1 MPTRGRPRQTTK
13 KMKSAASS
21 NKKIPELIKALTC
34 VIAIL
39 LSGSCASPRNLV
51 LTCQERQIEIYADGQ
66 YLGSDMVYYTV
77 PKGQKYVEV
86 SCRDNGVEV
95 YSKKVFTDDLKN
107 GNLVEL
113 QIPKYLKYSN
123 NRH

>member
-1 MPTRGRPRQTTK
+1 
-13 KMKSAASS
+13 
-21 NKKIPELIKALTC
+21 
-34 VIAIL
+34 
-39 LSGSCASPRNLV
+39 
-51 LTCQERQIEIYADGQ
+51 
-66 YLGSDMVYYTV
+66 MVYYTV

-86 SCRDNGVEV
+86 SFRDNGVEV